1 MAARSSAAT
10 TDSAQ
15 RVLVITRVFD
25 APRDLVFK
33 AWSEPER
40 LVQWFGPKGFTSTVV
55 GSMDPRPGGAYRFH
69 MRGPGGSDH
78 WVQGVYREIVEPE
91 RIVCTYVWT
100 DADGIPT
107 RPENAI
113 DVDLRGG
120 RTEDKTHTA
129 SGGVRIGYCARCAR
143 GGLDQLAGAP
153 HRIPGESAPAR
164 QDSLKT

>member
-69 MRGPGGSDH
+69 MRGPDESDH

-100 DADGIPT
+100 DADRIPS
-107 RPENAI
+107 RPETLLTLTFEA
-113 DVDLRGG
+113 DGA
-120 RTEDKTHTA
+120 EDQTHTA
-129 SGGVRIGYCARCAR
+129 SGRVRIGYCTRCAR

-164 QDSLKT
+164 RDSMKT

>member
-25 APRDLVFK
+25 APRELVFK

-69 MRGPGGSDH
+69 MRGPDESDH

-100 DADGIPT
+100 DATGNST
-107 RPENAI
+107 RPETLLTLTFEEHGQKTKLTLHQAVFESI
-113 DVDLRGG
+113 TARDAHEEGWTSSLERL
-120 RTEDKTHTA
+120 TE
-129 SGGVRIGYCARCAR
+129 Y
-143 GGLDQLAGAP
+143 LANP
-153 HRIPGESAPAR
+153 R
-164 QDSLKT
+164 QPDAT